1 AFMNA
6 LENRQALPA
15 HRSSPM
21 TRLITVARNSAFD
34 RLRAGRTDDDG
45 RSKVAELDARAPT
58 PEEATML
65 AAEFVLGLLR
75 GQDHAAGAC
84 AAVGADFARAV
95 TEWERQ
101 CAAFSDDLEE
111 NAPRAAAEA
120 RLMLGLFAPD
130 PAPAPA
136 PGLLGRLWRGRARH
150 TSCLWWRSLGQAG
163 SGTGRVCPGHSTAP
177 ICPLEGDFPV
187 VAIDAKTTNQVA
199 LTWLSGAAP
208 PRVS

>member
-1 AFMNA
+1 
-6 LENRQALPA
+6 
-15 HRSSPM
+15 
-21 TRLITVARNSAFD
+21 
-34 RLRAGRTDDDG
+34 
-45 RSKVAELDARAPT
+45 
-58 PEEATML
+58 ML
-65 AAEFVLGLLR
+65 AAEFALGLLR

-130 PAPAPA
+130 PASAPE
-136 PGLLGRLWRGRARH
+136 PGLLGRLWRGRAAAYVVPLVAVFRA
-150 TSCLWWRSLGQAG
+150 SGLWH
-163 SGTGRVCPGHSTAP
+163 GTGVPRPLYSADM
-177 ICPLEGDFPV
+177 PLEGDFPV